1 MRVFFMSWP
10 KNSKTND
17 WIVTIILYAWRRS
30 SIKVVFFFNRKIL
43 HNIFLLFYSLFML
56 DITRRW
62 LQWSTMQ
69 QQLLTLLWREEGR
82 PLRTTAM
89 VISSFICCWL
99 PYFVWLLPFQPQ
111 QRAYSIPSSVGFFFA
126 RLAAFSNVRR
136 AIQFLY
142 RFVFKESPI
151 IIVILIMYRY

>member
-1 MRVFFMSWP
+1 MLFF
-10 KNSKTND
+10 
-17 WIVTIILYAWRRS
+17 L
-30 SIKVVFFFNRKIL
+30 FFLIN
-43 HNIFLLFYSLFML
+43 
-56 DITRRW
+56 RRW

-99 PYFVWLLPFQPQ
+99 PYFVWLLPFQQQ
-111 QRAYSIPSSVGFFFA
+111 QRAYSVQTSIGFFFA

-136 AIQFLY
+136 HYKFYLDFMLKNTIFLINKCAGTDQPGHL
-142 RFVFKESPI
+142 RLSQPGSAAGSMSRPFNALLSAEQTSSQC
-151 IIVILIMYRY
+151 